1 MDGQPR
7 LAIACDRQFLIQS
20 VSSSGGGGY
29 VFASEFD
36 MKNGSSSKKMGGWWY
51 EVSMNYANRSVLF
64 VRDVPYC
71 VVFHDLRNQAAGRMN
86 GGGIE
91 PVCQPT
97 SSVFAH
103 NTASNS
109 VGVRKAVQSQICTDR
124 LVCFYFVDTPIKF
137 TQHTHIINAQLPL
150 QLYECPT

>member
-64 VRDVPYC
+64 VRDVRILCGFSRPPKSTSS
-71 VVFHDLRNQAAGRMN
+71 AAGRMN
-86 GGGIE
+86 DE
-91 PVCQPT
+91 WRRDW
-97 SSVFAH
+97 
-103 NTASNS
+103 ASLS
-109 VGVRKAVQSQICTDR
+109 ADVVGFRSQHS
-124 LVCFYFVDTPIKF
+124 F
-137 TQHTHIINAQLPL
+137 
-150 QLYECPT
+150 